1 MTICCKGR
9 LIDLNYPK
17 IMGILNCTPDSFYD
31 GGRYKSAEQAVKE
44 AENMLEDGADFIDIG
59 GYSSRPGAL
68 DISESEEADRV
79 LPVIEKLIKVRP
91 EVLISIDTFR
101 SGVARQALQ
110 AGAALVNDISGGHR
124 DPGMLP
130 LIAEKRV
137 PCILM
142 HMKGTPQ
149 DMASQAQ
156 YDNLLLDLRYYF
168 SERLA
173 RVSALG
179 ITDCIID
186 PGFGFAKTREQNF
199 KLLRELKGLEILEA
213 PLLVGIS
220 RKSMIYKTLGVTAED
235 ALNGT
240 SALHMIALQ
249 NGANILRVHDV
260 KEARQCAELHQQLQ
274 AT

>member
-9 LIDLNYPK
+9 LIDLSIPK

-31 GGRYKSAEQAVKE
+31 GGQYTIPDLAFRQAETL
-44 AENMLEDGADFIDIG
+44 LEEGVDFIDIG

-79 LPVIEKLIKVRP
+79 LPVIEKLVKIRP

-101 SGVARQALQ
+101 SQVARQALE
-110 AGAALVNDISGGHR
+110 AGAAMVNDISGGLR

-130 LIAEKRV
+130 LIADKNI
-137 PCILM
+137 PYILM

-149 DMASQAQ
+149 NMARQTE
-156 YDNLLLDLRYYF
+156 YDNLLIDLRYYF
-168 SERLA
+168 SERLSEA
-173 RVSALG
+173 RALG

-199 KLLRELKGLEILEA
+199 VLLRELRAFEILEVPILA
-213 PLLVGIS
+213 GIS
-220 RKSMIYKTLGVTAED
+220 RKSMIYKTLDITAGQ

-240 SALHMIALQ
+240 TALHMIALQ

-260 KEARQCAELHQQLQ
+260 KEAVQCVRLHQQLH
-274 AT
+274 AG